1 MRYINYKPNDA
12 PRYWGCLVMQLFV
25 LMVMLHVTLIPV
37 FAAQTE
43 ESRLT
48 PEFIEYLA
56 EIESADT
63 KSLDILHFD
72 EVYQMLKHKLKEVVL
87 PQKGND
93 NKSTKDEN
101 HADQPQK

>member
-1 MRYINYKPNDA
+1 MRYINYKLNGA
-12 PRYWGCLVMQLFV
+12 PRYWGCLVMHLFV
-25 LMVMLHVTLIPV
+25 LTVLLHSTFIPV
-37 FAAQTE
+37 YAAQTE

-87 PQKGND
+87 PHKD
-93 NKSTKDEN
+93 NENKTNKDEN